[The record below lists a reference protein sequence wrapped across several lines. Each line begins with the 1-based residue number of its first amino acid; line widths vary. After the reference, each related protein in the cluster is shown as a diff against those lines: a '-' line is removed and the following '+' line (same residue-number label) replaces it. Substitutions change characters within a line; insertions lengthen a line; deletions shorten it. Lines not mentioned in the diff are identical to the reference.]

1 MLSALILIACFLI
14 QSPAQTSRKPARD
27 TSPAKTK
34 TASASVNDASD
45 LNAPESEMRPVIEYY
60 LVDRGSLVRSF
71 PVASSTARRERFRRF
86 YGDALERI
94 QKLNF
99 DSMSQEGKVDYLLFR
114 NHLEHELRQ
123 LDIEEKQLAEIAPLV
138 PFARTIIDL
147 EEARRRMEPID
158 SAKTATTLTSL
169 KKQIDD
175 TRKLVEAGLRTG
187 TASTD
192 AIKAKKTVAFR
203 AVGAVNNL
211 RNNLRNWYTFYN
223 GYDPLFTWWNDE
235 PYKTLDQTLTTYA
248 VFLSERVVG
257 LRTEVTQIGTGSPTT
272 NRGPGGGPGGGGQG
286 QGPGPGPQ
294 RAVAPRAGDASDIV
308 GDPIGREAL
317 LSELRSEMIP
327 YTPEEL
333 IGIASREMVWCEDEM
348 KKAARELGYGDDWKK
363 ALEHV
368 KNLYVEPGKQPEM
381 IRDLAL
387 EAIKFVDDHDL
398 ITVPQLARDTW
409 RMEMMTPE
417 RQLVSPFFL
426 GGETI
431 LVSFPTNTMSHEQKM
446 MSMRGNNVH
455 FARATVFHELIPG
468 HHLQGYMNARYKA
481 YRGLFGTPFWTEGG
495 ALYWEM
501 LFWDLKFPKTP
512 DNRIGMLFWR
522 MHRCARIIF
531 SLSFHLEKMTP
542 QECIDFLVD
551 RVGHERDNATAE
563 VRRSFDGS
571 YGPLYQIAYL
581 IGGLQFYSLH
591 RELVDSKKMTNR
603 AFHDWIYKEN
613 RMPVEMVRAI
623 LTNQKLTRDF
633 KSSWKF
639 YGP

>member
-1 MLSALILIACFLI
+1 
-14 QSPAQTSRKPARD
+14 
-27 TSPAKTK
+27 
-34 TASASVNDASD
+34 
-45 LNAPESEMRPVIEYY
+45 MRPIIEYY
-60 LVDRGSLVRSF
+60 IVDRGSLQRSF
-71 PVASSTARRERFRRF
+71 PVASSPARRERFQKF
-86 YGDALERI
+86 YSDALERI
-94 QKLNF
+94 KTLNF
-99 DSMSQEGKVDYLLFR
+99 DSMSQEGKVDYILFR

-123 LDIEEKQLAEIAPLV
+123 LNIEARQVAEIESLA
-138 PFARTIIDL
+138 PFAKTIVDL

-158 SAKTATTLTSL
+158 SAKAAATLTDL
-169 KKQIDD
+169 KKQVDD
-175 TRKLVEAGLRTG
+175 ARKAQEAILKSAADEADLIRT
-187 TASTD
+187 
-192 AIKAKKTVAFR
+192 KKTVAFR
-203 AVGAVNNL
+203 AVGAINNL
-211 RNNLRNWYTFYN
+211 RNNLRNWYTFYG
-223 GYDPLFTWWNDE
+223 GYDPVFTWWNEE
-235 PYKTLDQTLTTYA
+235 PYKVLDQALNGYSI
-248 VFLSERVVG
+248 FLSERIVG
-257 LRTEVTQIGTGSPTT
+257 LKTEGASTATAA
-272 NRGPGGGPGGGGQG
+272 RGPGGNPG
-286 QGPGPGPQ
+286 
-294 RAVAPRAGDASDIV
+294 RAGATPRAGDTSDIV

-317 LSELRSEMIP
+317 LSELQFEMIP

-333 IGIASREMVWCEDEM
+333 IAFANKEFAWCENEM
-348 KKAARELGYGDDWKK
+348 KKASRELGYGDDWRK

-387 EAIKFVDDHDL
+387 EATKFVDDNDL

-426 GGETI
+426 GGEVI

-446 MSMRGNNVH
+446 MSMRGNNRH

-468 HHLQGYMNARYKA
+468 HHLQGFMNARYKP
-481 YRGLFGTPFWTEGG
+481 YRGLFGTPFWSEGG
-495 ALYWEM
+495 ALYWEL
-501 LFWDLKFPKTP
+501 LFWDMNFPKTP
-512 DNRIGMLFWR
+512 ENKIGMLFWH

-581 IGGLQFYSLH
+581 IGGRQFYALH
-591 RELVDSKKMTNR
+591 KELVDSGKMKNR
-603 AFHDWIYKEN
+603 PFHDWIYKEN
-613 RMPVEMVRAI
+613 RIPVEMVRAL

-633 KSSWKF
+633 KSSWRF
-639 YGP
+639 LPE